1 MVSNVRV
8 EGIAD
13 EDEVLLVGD
22 ELLVEDCEELDEEE
36 DEEVVDELDDDDD
49 DDDEVKGKDAVDTEE
64 EEDVELVSDI
74 VGVDAVVVVDFTL
87 EIATYAAPAAIK
99 TITTMTATISAALER
114 PVFERF
120 KLN

>member
-36 DEEVVDELDDDDD
+36 DEEVVDELDDD

>member
-36 DEEVVDELDDDDD
+36 DEEVVDELDDDD